1 LSRTEEKETETGLQ
15 TQIVSLYSQEQQQQQ
30 QAMKASIR
38 FRLPP
43 QATLSIP
50 PPSLPSNLSVVQ
62 SSTPTLTSTPTP
74 TPTPTPTLTP
84 SSKVTARSN
93 RIIKTIILGN
103 SCHLLKAFISPFIF
117 LSLSLFLSFSHR
129 NFLISISFSIFFIR

>member
-1 LSRTEEKETETGLQ
+1 LSRTEAKETETGLQ

-43 QATLSIP
+43 QATLSTP

-74 TPTPTPTLTP
+74 TPTPTPILTP

-103 SCHLLKAFISPFIF
+103 SCHLKAFISPFIF